1 MGTTSSA
8 EPDGQAVELLV
19 FKHNRPV
26 ILLHSSNIRN
36 TIGDKLFSADDL
48 WQLVHHM
55 TSSLDVLCRVP
66 TILKL

>member
-48 WQLVHHM
+48 
-55 TSSLDVLCRVP
+55 
-66 TILKL
+66 